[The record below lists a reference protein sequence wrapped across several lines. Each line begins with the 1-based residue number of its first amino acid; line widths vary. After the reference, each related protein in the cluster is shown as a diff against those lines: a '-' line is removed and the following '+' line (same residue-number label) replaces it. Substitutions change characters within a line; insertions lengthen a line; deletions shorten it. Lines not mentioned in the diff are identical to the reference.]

1 MQLALSRCGHSTR
14 SLQLITRHLA
24 MQTSGITSNVLSS
37 RSFLYLQPTS
47 TKLSSFDRPRLLS
60 VKAPNDIRPMDPWIE
75 KAEQYPAAGHQN
87 GTTSEGS
94 GIVVLPDKRNTA
106 TLPLQTQRRTNF
118 PRTHKTYFG
127 MTAGWL
133 LRHTAKSLGYEVT
146 PDGFVRVSD
155 VVSLSFLLNHFFQV
169 CSQMDCSLVFS
180 ISADIHLKDLPMPF
194 IVTIASRWFS
204 CQTL

>member
-24 MQTSGITSNVLSS
+24 MQTSGITSNVSSS
-37 RSFLYLQPTS
+37 RSFLYLQPTC
-47 TKLSSFDRPRLLS
+47 TKLSSVDRPRLLS

-75 KAEQYPAAGHQN
+75 KAEQCPEAEHQN
-87 GTTSEGS
+87 GATSEGS
-94 GIVVLPDKRNTA
+94 GIIVLPDERNTT
-106 TLPLQTQRRTNF
+106 TLPFQTRRRTKF

-155 VVSLSFLLNHFFQV
+155 VVSLSFSLNHFFN
-169 CSQMDCSLVFS
+169 CAHELTT
-180 ISADIHLKDLPMPF
+180 A
-194 IVTIASRWFS
+194 
-204 CQTL
+204 